1 MAKILVVE
9 DDQIL
14 SSLLMRSLENEHFEV
29 RAAFDG
35 IQGEL
40 EIRTWHPDLVLLDLL
55 MPNKDGV
62 GVLSDI
68 RADPETMK
76 THVIVFSNVSGE
88 DTIAKVK
95 KFGVTEYFIKANTT
109 PREIVAKVKE
119 IFA

>member
-14 SSLLMRSLENEHFEV
+14 STMLVRSLEAEHFEV
-29 RAAFDG
+29 HAADDG
-35 IQGEL
+35 VQGVL

-55 MPNKDGV
+55 MPNKDGL
-62 GVLSDI
+62 GVLTDI
-68 RADPETMK
+68 RSDPETMK
-76 THVIVFSNVSGE
+76 THVIVFSNVSASE
-88 DTIAKVK
+88 TIAQVK

-119 IFA
+119 LFS